1 MKKILIVGAGGIGQ
15 HLSARLKS
23 QGFHGWITSDRDQ
36 LVFKRRWLKSKKPD
50 AVFIAIPTPD
60 WDKGRIAK
68 IYILSCV
75 ESGIPVITCEKGA
88 LAYHADVLK
97 PHLSK
102 IGFSA
107 TVGGGTRM
115 LKYVQGKHLAGRQV
129 KISTVLNGTLNF
141 IFSQMKC
148 GTTLDEACRHAI
160 RLGYAEPGADDPI
173 SLINGEL
180 RDVLMKTC
188 VFFNTVLAKDEII
201 TPDYFGK
208 FELAADDLESLSE
221 IGKDYR
227 MVVNFSNHPKPQGPQ
242 TFGKEFSLHSHDR
255 WHISGGFRQI
265 SHTPELY
272 SWLPGGVGNA
282 VNIVDGEFGSGGEYT
297 LSGPGA
303 GREPTTS
310 AMIADFAELCP

>member
-15 HLSARLKS
+15 HLFDRLKS
-23 QGFHGWITSDRDQ
+23 QGFHGWMTTQRDRQ
-36 LVFKRRWLKSKKPD
+36 VFKRSWLKTKKPD
-50 AVFIAIPTPD
+50 AVFVAISTPD
-60 WDKGRIAK
+60 WDKGRAAEY
-68 IYILSCV
+68 YILSCV
-75 ESGIPVITCEKGA
+75 EAGIPVITCEKGA

-97 PHLSK
+97 PHLGK

-115 LKYVQGKHLAGRQV
+115 LKYVQGKHLANRQV
-129 KISTVLNGTLNF
+129 KISAVINGTLNF
-141 IFSQMKC
+141 IFSQMSC
-148 GTTLDEACRHAI
+148 GTTLDESCRQAI
-160 RLGYAEPGADDPI
+160 QLGYAEPGADDPI

-188 VFFNTVLAKDEII
+188 VFFNTVLATDEII

-208 FELAADDLESLSE
+208 FELTTDDLESLNQV
-221 IGKDYR
+221 GKDYR
-227 MVVNFSNHPKPQGPQ
+227 LIVSFSNHPKPQVSQ
-242 TFGKEFSLHSHDR
+242 TFGEEFSLHSHDG
-255 WHISGGFRQI
+255 WHITGGFRQI
-265 SHTPELY
+265 SHTPQLY

-282 VNIVDGEFGSGGEYT
+282 VNIVDGELGSGGEYT

-310 AMIADFAELCP
+310 AMLADLAELCP